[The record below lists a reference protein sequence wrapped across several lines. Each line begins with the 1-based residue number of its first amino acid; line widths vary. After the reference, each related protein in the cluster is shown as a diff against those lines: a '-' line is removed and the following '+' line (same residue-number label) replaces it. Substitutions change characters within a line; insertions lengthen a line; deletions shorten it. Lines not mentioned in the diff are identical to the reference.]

1 MKLNPFAILLRP
13 ALLAG
18 SLLLMPYQALAQ
30 PIAVSTSGAAVLE
43 LSMAAQPL
51 GAALNQL
58 AQQSQ
63 LTLLVDSRLLQGL
76 QAPALQGP
84 YTLRDALQ
92 QLLQGSGLEAE
103 VVAQQILLRKIRHS
117 QSASTLATL
126 NVQGNQAGA
135 FIDESLVEAADRPYL
150 AAQSQVHL
158 SSAQIQRHRGT
169 SPADVFKAVTGVQV
183 GDARNSHA
191 LDVNIRGLQ
200 GQNRVPVLVD
210 GSLQSVSSYRGYAG
224 MSDASYVDM
233 DLISAVDIEKGPGLS
248 AQGAG
253 AVGGLVRL
261 TSLKPED
268 VLLPGQTL
276 GARLN
281 LAKQSNSV
289 GRPSQF
295 HVTPR
300 QGGRNVLESSGGNAS
315 LSLAGKFADWALLGA
330 VSRRDL
336 GNYFS
341 GRNGREHYVQL
352 RRETQ
357 TDYIDEQWVE
367 VPVTVLDEGIA
378 AFFHAGDEVLN
389 TSQQTTS
396 TLVKARWQP
405 DAQQKLELSH
415 RSTDSHFGQIMS
427 SQIYRSTQAILPQWK
442 DSKIDLNS
450 FSLNYQLA
458 PQALPWLQ
466 LTSNLWHTDL
476 QSRVYNGDV
485 FRNPRQGK
493 PNVWDHEC
501 ESCVDLLYLA
511 PTQSQRSGADV
522 SNQQQWQTAVGAVQW
537 SYGWSWQREALA
549 PADSVHYSLEDRQNN
564 WLLREGHRVEQSLF
578 TELKW
583 APTAAWSAQ
592 IGARYQRF
600 QNVDH
605 NERLAA
611 QTRRYQLL
619 ELSRLQPDGTLLDL
633 GWIHWLADEA
643 GQFTAATDPRLNGLG
658 IVESWVFPATPI
670 ANLQYDQSRIGGEG
684 ELPTGQYHAIPGQTR
699 RDHGIT
705 PMLTLDWHPVGA
717 WSLYYRH
724 SQGLRMPSLMEST
737 LGSSVSIQMV
747 DVEPEHSKNH
757 EIGLNFLADQQFGAE
772 RLRAKVALFQ
782 QKTVDYLTRRPL
794 DRDLVP
800 STDIGQA
807 IGNVDHYLQRGVELQ
822 GEAGWQQ
829 WQAQL
834 GLTYYSKTELCDS
847 ATAQLLREKG
857 DWMKAVPNCTPA
869 GFSGMYVSNHV
880 QPKVSASFS
889 LSYSLWQQ
897 QLEFGQRTLYT
908 GSASAKVDTKA
919 KWMEYFGLAP
929 MVLTKPV
936 TVVDLF
942 ASYRPTAGLEINAS
956 VDNLF
961 DRYYFDAQT
970 LSLMPAPGRTVR
982 LSLSQKF

>member
-1 MKLNPFAILLRP
+1 MKLNPFAARLRP
-13 ALLAG
+13 ALLAC
-18 SLLLMPYQALAQ
+18 SLLLLPQQLLAQ
-30 PIAVSTSGAAVLE
+30 QTAATGIVVLE
-43 LSMAAQPL
+43 LSMSAQPL

-63 LTLLVDSRLLQGL
+63 FSLLVDSRLLQGL

-92 QLLQGSGLEAE
+92 QLLQGSGLEAQ
-103 VVAQQILLRKIRHS
+103 VIDRQIVLTKIRHS

-126 NVQGNQAGA
+126 NVQGSQAGA
-135 FIDESLVEAADRPYL
+135 FVDESLVEAADRPYM
-150 AAQSQVHL
+150 AAQSKVHL

-183 GDARNSHA
+183 GDARNSNA

-233 DLISAVDIEKGPGLS
+233 DLISTVDIEKGPGLS

-253 AVGGLVRL
+253 AIGGLVRL

-268 VLLPGQTL
+268 ILLPGQTL

-289 GRPSQF
+289 SRPSQF

-300 QGGRNVLESSGGNAS
+300 QGSRNVLESSGGNAS

-330 VSRRDL
+330 VSHRDL
-336 GNYFS
+336 GNYYS
-341 GRNGREHYVQL
+341 GRHGRDHYV
-352 RRETQ
+352 REVSQ
-357 TDYIDEQWVE
+357 TSGQWLDDNWVE
-367 VPVTVLDEGIA
+367 ETVLVPDEGIA
-378 AFFHAGDEVLN
+378 EFFHAGDEVMN
-389 TSQQTTS
+389 TSQQTSS
-396 TLVKARWQP
+396 TLLKARWQP
-405 DAQQKLELSH
+405 DARQKLELSH
-415 RSTDSHFGQIMS
+415 RYTDSHFGQIMS
-427 SQIYRSTQAILPQWK
+427 SQIYRSTQAVLPQWK

-450 FSLNYQLA
+450 LSLNYQLA
-458 PQALPWLQ
+458 SETLPWLQ

-511 PTQSQRSGADV
+511 PTQSQRSGFDV
-522 SNQQQWQTAVGAVQW
+522 SNQQQWQTAVGAVQLN
-537 SYGWSWQREALA
+537 YGWSWQREALA

-564 WLLREGHRVEQSLF
+564 WLLRDGHRVEQSLF
-578 TELKW
+578 TAVNW
-583 APTAAWSAQ
+583 APTAAFSAQ
-592 IGARYQRF
+592 FGARYQRF

-605 NERLAA
+605 NERLEA
-611 QTRRYQLL
+611 QKRPYQLL
-619 ELSRLQPDGTLLDL
+619 QFSRLQADGTELDL
-633 GWIHWLADEA
+633 GWIHWLADDA
-643 GQFTAATDPRLNGLG
+643 GQFTAATDPRNTGLG
-658 IVESWVFPATPI
+658 TVESWDFPATPM
-670 ANLQYDQSRIGGEG
+670 ANLQYDQSRISGEG
-684 ELPTGQYHAIPGQTR
+684 DMPTGQFTAIPGQTR

-705 PMLTLDWHPVGA
+705 PTLTLDWHPVGA

-737 LGSSVSIQMV
+737 LGSSVSIKMV
-747 DVEPEHSKNH
+747 EVEPEHSKNH
-757 EIGLNFLADQQFGAE
+757 EIGLNVLADQRFGAD
-772 RLRAKVALFQ
+772 RLRGKVALFQ
-782 QKTVDYLTRRPL
+782 HKTHHYLTRKPL
-794 DRDLVP
+794 DRKLVP

-807 IGNVDHYLQRGVELQ
+807 IGNVDHYLLRGVELQ
-822 GEAGWQQ
+822 GEASWQH
-829 WQAQL
+829 WQTQL
-834 GLTYYSKTELCDS
+834 GLTYYSKTELCDT
-847 ATAQLLREKG
+847 ATAQLLRDKG
-857 DWMKAVPNCTPA
+857 DWMTAVPNCTPA

-889 LSYSLWQQ
+889 LSYSLLQQ
-897 QLEFGQRTLYT
+897 QLELGQRTLYT

-919 KWMEYFGLAP
+919 IWMEYFGLAP

-942 ASYRPTAGLEINAS
+942 ASYRPTAGLEINVS

-970 LSLMPAPGRTVR
+970 LSLMPAPGRTLR
-982 LSLSQKF
+982 LGLSQKF

>member
-1 MKLNPFAILLRP
+1 MKFNPCKRLLKP
-13 ALLAG
+13 ALLAS
-18 SLLLMPYQALAQ
+18 SLLFLPSQLLAQ
-30 PIAVSTSGAAVLE
+30 HIPARSGGAVVLE
-43 LSMAAQPL
+43 LSMASQPL

-103 VVAQQILLRKIRHS
+103 VVAQQILLKKIRHS

-126 NVQGNQAGA
+126 NVQGSQAGT

-150 AAQSQVHL
+150 AAQSKVHL
-158 SSAQIQRHRGT
+158 SSTQIQRHRGT

-183 GDARNSHA
+183 GDARNSNA

-233 DLISAVDIEKGPGLS
+233 DLISSVDIEKGPGLS

-253 AVGGLVRL
+253 AIGGLVRL

-268 VLLPGQTL
+268 ILLPGQTL

-281 LAKQSNSV
+281 LATQSNSV
-289 GRPSQF
+289 SRPSQF

-300 QGGRNVLESSGGNAS
+300 QGGRNVLDSSGGNAS
-315 LSLAGKFADWALLGA
+315 LSLAGQFADWAVLGA
-330 VSRRDL
+330 VSWRDL

-341 GRNGREHYVQL
+341 GRHGREHYVQL
-352 RRETQ
+352 RQETQ
-357 TDYIDEQWVE
+357 TLYENEQWVD

-378 AFFHAGDEVLN
+378 AYFHAGDEVLN
-389 TSQQTTS
+389 TSQQTSS
-396 TLVKARWQP
+396 TLFKARWQP
-405 DAQQKLELSH
+405 DARQKLELSH
-415 RSTDSHFGQIMS
+415 RYTDSHFGQIMS
-427 SQIYRSTQAILPQWK
+427 SQIYRSTQAVLPQWK
-442 DSKIDLNS
+442 DSKIDLHS

-458 PQALPWLQ
+458 SETLPWLQ

-511 PTQSQRSGADV
+511 LTQSQRSGADV
-522 SNQQQWQTAVGAVQW
+522 SNQQQWQTAIGAVQLN
-537 SYGWSWQREALA
+537 YGWSWQREALA

-564 WLLREGHRVEQSLF
+564 WLLRDGHRVEQSLF
-578 TELKW
+578 TALNW
-583 APTAAWSAQ
+583 APTTAFSAQ
-592 IGARYQRF
+592 FGVRYQRF
-600 QNVDH
+600 QNLDH
-605 NERLAA
+605 NARLEA

-619 ELSRLQPDGTLLDL
+619 QFSRLQADGSELEL
-633 GWIHWLADEA
+633 GWIHWLADDA
-643 GQFTAATDPRLNGLG
+643 GQFTAATDPRLNGIG
-658 IVESWVFPATPI
+658 TVESWDFPATPM
-670 ANLQYDQSRIGGEG
+670 ATLQYDQSRITAEG
-684 ELPTGQYHAIPGQTR
+684 ELPTGQYNTLPGQSR
-699 RDHGIT
+699 RDHGMT
-705 PMLTLDWHPVGA
+705 PMLTLDWHPAGH

-737 LGSSVSIQMV
+737 LGSSVSIKLV
-747 DVEPEHSKNH
+747 DVEPEQSKNH
-757 EIGLNFLADQQFGAE
+757 EIGLNYLADQTFGAE
-772 RLRAKVALFQ
+772 RLRGKIALFQ
-782 QKTVDYLTRRPL
+782 HNTHHYLTRKPL
-794 DRDLVP
+794 DRNLVP
-800 STDIGQA
+800 SIDIGQA

-847 ATAQLLREKG
+847 ATAQLLRDKG
-857 DWMKAVPNCTPA
+857 DWMSMVPNCTPA

-880 QPKVSASFS
+880 QPKISASFS

-897 QLEFGQRTLYT
+897 QLELGQRTLYT
-908 GSASAKVDTKA
+908 GSASNKVDTKA

-942 ASYRPTAGLEINAS
+942 ASYRPIAGLELNAS